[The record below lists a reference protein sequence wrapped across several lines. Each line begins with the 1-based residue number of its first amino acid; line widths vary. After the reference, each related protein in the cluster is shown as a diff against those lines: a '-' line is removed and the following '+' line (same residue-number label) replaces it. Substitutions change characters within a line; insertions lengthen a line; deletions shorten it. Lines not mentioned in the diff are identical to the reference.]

1 MGSYIGL
8 ENCFVFYSVYSSLNM
23 FFQYCLIAD
32 SDKPTKGHSN
42 KNFKT
47 LAPRHKP
54 LGTTKMG
61 GPIRVRIVI
70 AVAKPCWV
78 RRGNTD
84 TRCGMGNAIIFT

>member
-8 ENCFVFYSVYSSLNM
+8 ENYFVFYSVYSSLNM

-78 RRGNTD
+78 RRGNKLQSGQTN
-84 TRCGMGNAIIFT
+84 TSLFTK